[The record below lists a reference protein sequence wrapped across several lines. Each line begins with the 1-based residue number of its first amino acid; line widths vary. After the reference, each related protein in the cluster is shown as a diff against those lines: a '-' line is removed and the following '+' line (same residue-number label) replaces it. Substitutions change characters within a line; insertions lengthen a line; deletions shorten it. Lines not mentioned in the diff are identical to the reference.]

1 MKNSQLLLA
10 TCSLIVFSAV
20 GILGQT
26 VTSPPTP
33 TYDAELAKKL
43 GGDERGM
50 KTYVLVILKT
60 GPKDGD
66 FKGKER
72 EDIFAGHMSNIG
84 KLADA
89 GQLAVAGPFVKNDKG
104 YRGLYIFNV
113 RTIEEAQKLVETDPA
128 VKTGILV
135 PDMTLWYGS
144 ASLLATPEIHKRI
157 TKPKQ

>member
-1 MKNSQLLLA
+1 MKNSQLII
-10 TCSLIVFSAV
+10 CSLLFSAAAAIGV
-20 GILGQT
+20 SAQAVT
-26 VTSPPTP
+26 VPVQPA
-33 TYDAELAKKL
+33 YNGELAKKL

-72 EDIFAGHMSNIG
+72 DDVFAGHMSNIG

-89 GQLAVAGPFVKNDKG
+89 GQLAVAGPFVTNEKG

-113 RTIEEAQKLVETDPA
+113 KTIEEAQKLVETDPA
-128 VKTGILV
+128 VKSGILV

-144 ASLLATPEIHKRI
+144 ASLLATPEIHKTI